1 MTTIGLSYSL
11 VKISTKCAPALAQ
24 ECPSKT
30 FNNFAYDFMEH
41 TDIQKRFTKNPL
53 LSSYL
58 VDGADEVIKKT
69 ELISAR
75 HLKFPLVEN
84 KKLRNDMSYHYA
96 IDTPYVIRIFTP
108 GTGIQI
114 IYNFEEFNQLFINI
128 LIFKDLLFQK

>member
-1 MTTIGLSYSL
+1 MTKVTITLFFASL
-11 VKISTKCAPALAQ
+11 FTLHAVAQ

-75 HLKFPLVEN
+75 HLKFRRCSIYVLVN
-84 KKLRNDMSYHYA
+84 
-96 IDTPYVIRIFTP
+96 VFTP
-108 GTGIQI
+108 PNSHDFASLCFCSHTR
-114 IYNFEEFNQLFINI
+114 NHA
-128 LIFKDLLFQK
+128 K